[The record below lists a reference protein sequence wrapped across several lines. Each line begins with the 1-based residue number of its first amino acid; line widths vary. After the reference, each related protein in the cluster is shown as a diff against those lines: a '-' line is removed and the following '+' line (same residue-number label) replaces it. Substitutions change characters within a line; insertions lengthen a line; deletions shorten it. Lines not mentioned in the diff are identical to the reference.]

1 MENRG
6 NIVQYV
12 LIGFGYTETFEAATR
27 YEAIGIAHR
36 IAAAQRLLAWLL
48 YDDSAHL
55 IAEG

>member
-12 LIGFGYTETFEAATR
+12 LIGFGYTETFEAETQ

-36 IAAAQRLLAWLL
+36 IAAAQRLRAWLL
-48 YDDSAHL
+48 YNRRGAL